1 MEVVQ
6 HDGTNPVLAEAVHV
20 DMPSAIPT
28 EMVVVPDQEPGPH
41 FWR

>member
-20 DMPSAIPT
+20 DMPSAIT
-28 EMVVVPDQEPGPH
+28 NGDGSGA
-41 FWR
+41 